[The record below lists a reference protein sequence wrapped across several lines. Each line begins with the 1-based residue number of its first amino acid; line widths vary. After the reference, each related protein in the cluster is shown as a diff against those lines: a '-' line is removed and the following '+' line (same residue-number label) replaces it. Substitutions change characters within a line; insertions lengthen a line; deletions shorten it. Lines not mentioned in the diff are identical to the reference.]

1 MPYVFADLL
10 FFHARYIESS
20 FGVAIVVLRHRLLLG
35 EHDVCSAVSIC
46 LVVCEGFLR
55 CFRMTLKIASRPST
69 PDYLVGSV
77 LAIFS

>member
-1 MPYVFADLL
+1 LLIYPSESCVLAVLVAVAGLLCGMPCVFADLL

-20 FGVAIVVLRHRLLLG
+20 FGVAIVVLRRRLLLG

-55 CFRMTLKIASRPST
+55 CF
-69 PDYLVGSV
+69 
-77 LAIFS
+77 